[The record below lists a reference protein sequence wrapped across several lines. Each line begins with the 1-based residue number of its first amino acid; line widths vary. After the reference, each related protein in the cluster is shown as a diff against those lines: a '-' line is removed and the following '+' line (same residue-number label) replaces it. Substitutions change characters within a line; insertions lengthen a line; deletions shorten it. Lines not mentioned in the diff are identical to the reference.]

1 MSRWSLREITVTQN
15 ASRLPSSVASL
26 EQSAGDSEFVVQFH
40 CIILGII
47 LALVLDEP
55 PQERHCHANRA
66 HANGTNCLSS
76 ACRATNDPSPRWPIH
91 TACSCTA
98 YANHASV
105 DATACSTCSEPL
117 GQRSAASMRLRR
129 SLLGQS
135 RVRRTQAESRQSCSI
150 LGKDRHRCT
159 RDLSILLLHM
169 WSLNR

>member
-15 ASRLPSSVASL
+15 ASRLSSVASL

-40 CIILGII
+40 CSFSASSLRC
-47 LALVLDEP
+47 VLDEP
-55 PQERHCHANRA
+55 PQAHCHARWSN
-66 HANGTNCLSS
+66 ANGTNCLSS